1 MVGSALSRT
10 RGKWREG
17 ERKRGETEAMAREP
31 FLSPF
36 PTQVSHRS
44 PLVNFSHALFYHA
57 WIQHVL
63 WQIRLLKEVQRS
75 STLCK
80 KICSCC
86 AFQGPEANLF
96 CVASDVNPCLAW
108 LSHNF
113 IQSEVSQYSRNLQQP
128 DFSDPL
134 LPSSGV
140 DPGGG
145 VWGVRMPPPPPI
157 RPDACLRLKFLHRE
171 DRISPFNLL
180 IFF

>member
-17 ERKRGETEAMAREP
+17 ERKRGETGAMAREP

-44 PLVNFSHALFYHA
+44 PLVNFSHALFYQA

-63 WQIRLLKEVQRS
+63 WQIRLLKEVQSS

-108 LSHNF
+108 LSLNF

-128 DFSDPL
+128 DFPVLFFL
-134 LPSSGV
+134 LLRWIQGVGLGGSGC
-140 DPGGG
+140 
-145 VWGVRMPPPPPI
+145 PPPHQTW
-157 RPDACLRLKFLHRE
+157 CLFETEILASRGSYITF
-171 DRISPFNLL
+171 
-180 IFF
+180 

>member
-134 LPSSGV
+134 LPSSAV

-145 VWGVRMPPPPPI
+145 VRGVRMPPPPSDLMLVWDWNSCI
-157 RPDACLRLKFLHRE
+157 E
-171 DRISPFNLL
+171 RIVYHLL
-180 IFF
+180 TCWFFF